1 MVLHEDL
8 KILLC
13 CGSFAWLVFQSL
25 SDGGFRSGSNVIRK
39 KCQNYKVKLSSAAV
53 TKMVGIGV

>member
-1 MVLHEDL
+1 MVLYEDL

-25 SDGGFRSGSNVIRK
+25 NDRGGG
-39 KCQNYKVKLSSAAV
+39 
-53 TKMVGIGV
+53 